1 MKRPV
6 HARTVPAFWNRGD
19 ILSLLPPE
27 ERPVETWTAHYSF
40 KSRKHVVELSGQRQ
54 APSRGSLPL
63 EAADTFL
70 ASLSGTLERRLP
82 CPGCLRPGRRPF
94 KLRFADG
101 ESPLGRGVFG
111 ALRAQRPGHL
121 SPTLPGIYLPAH
133 SAECF
138 CPSGF
143 SPVSRN
149 SIVFFS
155 SYSARLLYSLIL
167 SLQQLYI

>member
-82 CPGCLRPGRRPF
+82 CPGCLWPGRRPF
-94 KLRFADG
+94 KLHFADR
-101 ESPLGRGVFG
+101 ESPLAKGGVWGPPCTASWPFVPH
-111 ALRAQRPGHL
+111 ASRHL
-121 SPTLPGIYLPAH
+121 SASTLRRMLLLQ
-133 SAECF
+133 
-138 CPSGF
+138 
-143 SPVSRN
+143 R
-149 SIVFFS
+149 VFP
-155 SYSARLLYSLIL
+155 
-167 SLQQLYI
+167 SLQKFHRLFLFL